1 MPFALLL
8 AATESNA
15 VASGSTA
22 TVATSVGFGG
32 VFWFL
37 VLLSAGSLVV
47 VVERLLLYHRE
58 QIDSTQFLAGVRN
71 VLKRDNVVEAIAICD
86 ATPGPVARLVK
97 AAILG
102 RDSGRERVAEIIEES
117 GKGEVPRLETR
128 LLLLATIAQVA
139 PLIGLV
145 GTLFG
150 MAHIFRDLRRPD
162 GTAFGYA
169 APGEMFDGLMQS
181 LYSAALGLA
190 LAAVA
195 YAAYNYLVSRVNAIV
210 LDMERASSEALRL
223 ASGESNG
230 ATNPAN
236 STPRA

>member
-1 MPFALLL
+1 MPIAFLL
-8 AATESNA
+8 AAAETNA
-15 VASGSTA
+15 AVPGSAGA
-22 TVATSVGFGG
+22 TVPAFGFGG

-37 VLLSAGSLVV
+37 ILLSAGTLAVI
-47 VVERLLLYHRE
+47 VERLLLYHRE

-102 RDSGRERVAEIIEES
+102 RDGGRERVAEIIEES
-117 GKGEVPRLETR
+117 GKGEVPRLEAR
-128 LLLLATIAQVA
+128 LLVLATIAQVA

-150 MAHIFRDLRRPD
+150 MAHCFRGLRRPD

-223 ASGESNG
+223 AAGETGNG
-230 ATNPAN
+230 NHQGSPV
-236 STPRA
+236 PRA

>member
-8 AATESNA
+8 AAAEP
-15 VASGSTA
+15 TA
-22 TVATSVGFGG
+22 APAAAGFGG

-37 VLLSAGSLVV
+37 IVLSAGALAVII
-47 VVERLLLYHRE
+47 ERLLLYHRE

-97 AAILG
+97 AAILA
-102 RDSGRERVAEIIEES
+102 RDTGRERVGEIIEEV
-117 GKGEVPRLETR
+117 GKGEVPRLEAR
-128 LLLLATIAQVA
+128 LLILATLAQVA

-150 MAHIFRDLRRPD
+150 MAHVFRGLRRPD

-169 APGEMFDGLMQS
+169 APGEMFDGLMQA

-195 YAAYNYLVSRVNAIV
+195 YAAYNYLVSRVNEIV

-223 ASGESNG
+223 AAGEVGPAAGNG
-230 ATNPAN
+230 NGGAAP
-236 STPRA
+236 PKP

>member
-1 MPFALLL
+1 MSIVLLL
-8 AATESNA
+8 AAAGTNVVAPGDA
-15 VASGSTA
+15 VTA
-22 TVATSVGFGG
+22 LPAAGFGG
-32 VFWFL
+32 VFWL
-37 VLLSAGSLVV
+37 LILLSAGALTVI
-47 VVERLLLYHRE
+47 VERLLLYHRE

-71 VLKRDNVVEAIAICD
+71 VLKRENVVEAIAICD

-102 RDSGRERVAEIIEES
+102 RENGRERVTEIIEEV
-117 GKGEVPRLETR
+117 GKAEVPRLEAR
-128 LLLLATIAQVA
+128 LLVLATLAQVA

-145 GTLFG
+145 GTLLG
-150 MAHIFRDLRRPD
+150 MANVFRGLRRPD

-210 LDMERASSEALRL
+210 FDMERASSEALRL
-223 ASGESNG
+223 ATGEQASG
-230 ATNPAN
+230 NPGN
-236 STPRA
+236 SGPRE